1 MMGVN
6 LSALAV
12 RQRSVTRFFIILAA
26 LGGLSAFLS
35 MGRAEDP
42 AFVVRSLVVSVLWPG
57 ASAEEV
63 DQQLVHRLEKRL
75 QEVAYLYRL
84 ETA

>member
-42 AFVVRSLVVSVLWPG
+42 AFVVRSLVVSVQ
-57 ASAEEV
+57 V
-63 DQQLVHRLEKRL
+63 
-75 QEVAYLYRL
+75 
-84 ETA
+84 